1 MGEATGSGS
10 RLAADDVEESIYRV
24 FEPKSERIPP
34 QPRQFLSTFSKKV
47 REDMEAKRVRY
58 KHRELKDPKHYLKR
72 GEGGISSQAPRR
84 PHQHSC
90 VKTGMPQLPKQARGK
105 PKKKDSDA
113 AAKKRL
119 VDDIDF
125 YKAKPYDFNFRVH
138 NIKMVS
144 KQMTRYPPM
153 RVAHTRKG
161 DTFSLM
167 GSGLFPTYVYSEKYG
182 KVPTYIVK
190 RAEEMALAKQ
200 ASLDAEANKQPKCRY
215 ITQHERLE
223 LLEGLK
229 ANWEQVTS
237 VYNKQSVL
245 IDNASKVARKARLE
259 SELVRLEK
267 DILSLEGHPY
277 IYVHRD

>member
-1 MGEATGSGS
+1 MDYLFIKLYINFFCNCKV
-10 RLAADDVEESIYRV
+10 LAQKYKFYFNII
-24 FEPKSERIPP
+24 KSKFPCTS
-34 QPRQFLSTFSKKV
+34 FFK
-47 REDMEAKRVRY
+47 
-58 KHRELKDPKHYLKR
+58 
-72 GEGGISSQAPRR
+72 G
-84 PHQHSC
+84 
-90 VKTGMPQLPKQARGK
+90 
-105 PKKKDSDA
+105 DA

-153 RVAHTRKG
+153 RVAHTRYYIAIKILRLHILLLIIPLACYRKG

-200 ASLDAEANKQPKCRY
+200 V
-215 ITQHERLE
+215 
-223 LLEGLK
+223 G
-229 ANWEQVTS
+229 V
-237 VYNKQSVL
+237 
-245 IDNASKVARKARLE
+245 
-259 SELVRLEK
+259 
-267 DILSLEGHPY
+267 
-277 IYVHRD
+277 